1 MKNKY
6 LYIFLSILTLCLT
19 ATLAAPNLAHGRAFR
34 GKQLR
39 VDTRVGAEL
48 SPIDHGQTTLPP
60 MPPGVTFQIELFIE
74 GGGGNTTVGYTI
86 GFDNLVD
93 NFRQKFTIEKAEGI
107 VQPANRPGPISVNA
121 ESIFPSVVPPTGYL
135 ATITLTTKQE
145 ITGTSAIRFD
155 AFRTRVIDA
164 LDTRADTLSV
174 RNTIVLFGSTDF
186 SFSLDLDQS
195 PNDQQTNRSFAIKPE
210 ADIPIQIF
218 GNGVQ
223 FLTGFIVRFEYNP
236 VHITFDEF
244 EVSTELPNGQT
255 VTPLTG
261 TVTDSVLADSLGIP
275 RVDFVKLSGASFGG
289 SVTTENALLG
299 TALFKA
305 TEVFDNTRISLVN
318 AEIRRN
324 GRFDQL
330 SLPIPLNI
338 ILRAL
343 DGDFDRNG
351 EVSLRDFILFAEK
364 FGSTFGDD
372 TYNSRFDMDTDGNIG
387 FSDFVLFSESLTLFI
402 EGLRVTVIE

>member
-6 LYIFLSILTLCLT
+6 LYIFLFTLTLCLT
-19 ATLAAPNLAHGRAFR
+19 ATFAAPNLAHGRAFL
-34 GKQLR
+34 GKRLR
-39 VDTRVGAEL
+39 VDTRIGTEL
-48 SPIDHGQTTLPP
+48 SPIDHGQNTLPP
-60 MPPGVTFQIELFIE
+60 MPSGTTFQIELFIE
-74 GGGGNTTVGYTI
+74 GGSGNTTTGYTI

-93 NFRQKFTIEKAEGI
+93 NFRQQFTIEKAEGI
-107 VQPANRPGPISVNA
+107 VQPAKRPGPNSVEA
-121 ESIFPSVVPPTGYL
+121 ESNFPSVVPPNGYL

-164 LDTRADTLSV
+164 LDARADTLDV
-174 RNTIVLFGSTDF
+174 RDTIVLFGSTDF

-195 PNDQQTNRSFAIKPE
+195 PNDQQNKRNFAIKPE

-223 FLTGFIVRFEYNP
+223 FLTGYIIRFEYNP
-236 VHITFDEF
+236 ARVTFKEF
-244 EVSTELPNGQT
+244 VVSTELPNGQT

-261 TVTDSVLADSLGIP
+261 AVIDSVTADSRGIP
-275 RVDFVKLSGASFGG
+275 RTDFVEISGASFGG
-289 SVTTENALLG
+289 SVATENALLG
-299 TALFKA
+299 TILFEA

-330 SLPIPLNI
+330 SLPIPLII
-338 ILRAL
+338 ILRFL

-351 EVSLRDFILFAEK
+351 EVNLRDFILFAEK
-364 FGSTFGDD
+364 FGSTFGDN
-372 TYNSRFDMDTDGNIG
+372 TYDSRFDMDIDGNIG
-387 FSDFVLFSESLTLFI
+387 FSDFVLFSESLTLFL
-402 EGLRVTVIE
+402 EELRVTVIE